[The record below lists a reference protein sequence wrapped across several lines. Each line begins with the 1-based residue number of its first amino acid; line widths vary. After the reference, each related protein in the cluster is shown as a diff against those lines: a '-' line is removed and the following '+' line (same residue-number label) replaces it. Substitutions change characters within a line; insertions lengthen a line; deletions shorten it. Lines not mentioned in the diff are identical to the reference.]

1 MSLPIRPLLRKVF
14 FTQNTLRYIVE
25 WRCIES
31 TWNQF
36 LPKVETV
43 FDGGAGS
50 GEYLRRLLTSG
61 RTRKVIAQEMD
72 DSNYHRLEENLG
84 HLPGATL
91 IKGSILDIPLEDSV
105 ADVVMSTQVLEH
117 IKDHEAAAA
126 ELNRV
131 LKPGGYGIITTPHPP
146 EPFSNPE
153 HVREGYTAEDLTA
166 LFRPFG
172 WQPVHTDYFLTQP
185 TVKAMLW
192 AGNLP
197 ARGVFMPVA
206 VIDRERGTT
215 VAQRFDQQP
224 FGILMLFKKPAES

>member
-1 MSLPIRPLLRKVF
+1 MSLQIRPLLRKVF

-31 TWNQF
+31 AWNQF
-36 LPKVETV
+36 LPRVETV

-61 RTRKVIAQEMD
+61 RARKVIAQEMD
-72 DSNYHRLEENLG
+72 DNNYHRLEQNLES
-84 HLPGATL
+84 LEGATL
-91 IKGSILDIPLEDSV
+91 IKGSILDIPLTDAV

-117 IKDHEAAAA
+117 IEDHQAAAT

-153 HVREGYTAEDLTA
+153 HVREGYTEADLTA
-166 LFRPFG
+166 LFRPLG
-172 WQPVHTDYFLTQP
+172 WQPIHTDYFLTQP
-185 TVKAMLW
+185 TVRAMLR

-197 ARGVFMPVA
+197 LRGMFMPVA
-206 VIDRERGTT
+206 MIDRERGTT
-215 VAQRFDQQP
+215 AAQRFEQQP
-224 FGILMLFKKPAES
+224 FGILMLFQKAL